1 MKSNNKKTTDVFS
14 MTGVSEDGNQFIY
27 KDSKGSN
34 REKKLDSSIFKI
46 KRESFNRSGV
56 SIADIIFNQFNS
68 EDNV

>member
-1 MKSNNKKTTDVFS
+1 MKSNKKTTDVFS

-68 EDNV
+68 EDNVQ